1 MELNG
6 FVEFFQL
13 YGYMAVFGVL
23 LLCGFGLPMPED
35 ISLIAGGIIS
45 GLGYTN
51 VHVMVVVAFAG
62 VIIGDAV
69 IYSLGRFF
77 GEVIFHKWIVG
88 RFITHERYASAQN
101 LLQRYGKRVI
111 FVARFMPGLRAPIF
125 LTAGIT
131 RFVSPPGFFLIDG
144 MAALISVPAWVYLG
158 YLGANNID
166 WVMRIVTRS
175 QYGLYGIAVCILVF
189 FIVTGIVRYKMSL
202 CGGSARD

>member
-1 MELNG
+1 MEIAG
-6 FVEFFQL
+6 FVQFFQS
-13 YGYMAVFGVL
+13 YGYFAVFGVL

-51 VHVMVVVAFAG
+51 VHCMAVVGFAG
-62 VIIGDAV
+62 VILGDSI
-69 IYSLGRFF
+69 IYSVGRFF
-77 GEVIFHKWIVG
+77 GDKLFHRHIVG
-88 RFITHERYASAQN
+88 RFISHERYEGAQK

-131 RFVSPPGFFLIDG
+131 RFASPLGFLTIDG
-144 MAALISVPAWVYLG
+144 LAALLSVPFWVYLG

-166 WVMRIVTRS
+166 WLKGMVSRS
-175 QYGLYGIAVCILVF
+175 QYGLYGLVALI
-189 FIVTGIVRYKMSL
+189 IVIFVIIGLVKRKVTKLESSIEK
-202 CGGSARD
+202 